1 MFLKE
6 PFNLEG
12 KPKIGIR
19 NQLWETFKLLWERPI
34 GTFTNIST
42 HMRLVLE
49 ELKETM
55 KSVNSAENALE
66 ANDRIER
73 NIQKFIDVTDRL
85 QKSLDR
91 FESNRYRL

>member
-1 MFLKE
+1 MIDIWK
-6 PFNLEG
+6 
-12 KPKIGIR
+12 
-19 NQLWETFKLLWERPI
+19 TSKLLWERPI

-66 ANDRIER
+66 ATMIG
-73 NIQKFIDVTDRL
+73 I
-85 QKSLDR
+85 
-91 FESNRYRL
+91 

>member
-1 MFLKE
+1 M
-6 PFNLEG
+6 
-12 KPKIGIR
+12 
-19 NQLWETFKLLWERPI
+19 LWERPI
-34 GTFTNIST
+34 GTLHIST